1 MASVNITTLKT
12 YFNAGDEPTEAQFVN
27 VFDSLLSIH
36 ADDDTT
42 VAGDTT
48 FSGVTTLSGQAYA
61 RGYTS
66 TTPSL
71 IQKWP
76 AHTDATAGNATITI
90 AQVLTGILECDPAA
104 DITWTLPTAA
114 LAVAGVNGV
123 AVGDCI
129 DFSLING
136 ATTGADEIVT
146 VVMGSG
152 GTAVGNMKIAAPNI
166 TEDEENSGSG
176 LFRIRFTNVT
186 SSSEAYTCYRLA

>member
-1 MASVNITTLKT
+1 MASVNITTLKS

-129 DFSLING
+129 DFSVIS
-136 ATTGADEIVT
+136 TGTAGDDEIIT
-146 VVMGSG
+146 VAMGSG
-152 GTAVGNMKIAAPNI
+152 GTAVGGMTVPNHNDAHDAA
-166 TEDEENSGSG
+166 SVGAG
-176 LFRIRFTNVT
+176 LFRMRFTNVT
-186 SSSEAYTCYRLA
+186 STSEAYTVYRLA